1 MGFFFGAHRYTP
13 VPRGQYPNDH
23 SSPKISTPP
32 WNIPPTLSASRVNVF
47 REVTAEVM
55 CALSACLMSYTER
68 VTSAMMGIR
77 FDRGGGM
84 TEDGD
89 DSGRDGDARQSA
101 TRERCER

>member
-13 VPRGQYPNDH
+13 VPCGQYPKDH

-32 WNIPPTLSASRVNVF
+32 WNIPPTLSASRVKVF

-68 VTSAMMGIR
+68 VTSAMMG
-77 FDRGGGM
+77 FDSIGV
-84 TEDGD
+84 E
-89 DSGRDGDARQSA
+89 
-101 TRERCER
+101 E